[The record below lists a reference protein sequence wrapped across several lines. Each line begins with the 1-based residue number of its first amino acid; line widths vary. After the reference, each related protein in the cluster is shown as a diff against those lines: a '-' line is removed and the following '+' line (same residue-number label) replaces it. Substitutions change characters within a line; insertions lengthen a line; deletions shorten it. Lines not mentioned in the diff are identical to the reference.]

1 MKMLMKLKTYSWR
14 GLNVCSTVQN
24 IPKIENKTN
33 KLSKYKNLK
42 EQLFI
47 ITTQFI
53 FLSFLEP
60 MCTEVQVSVLS
71 QQLFDIPICS

>member
-33 KLSKYKNLK
+33 KL
-42 EQLFI
+42 
-47 ITTQFI
+47 
-53 FLSFLEP
+53 
-60 MCTEVQVSVLS
+60 
-71 QQLFDIPICS
+71 